1 MKEGEKKNQK
11 SKITYVDSS
20 ASENSSESIPA
31 TNTIINDGKT
41 YFIHPI
47 YTNYGCSKDGYII
60 NCKRLI
66 PRKGRLNPS
75 GYLETG
81 VVSNE
86 GKRNIFVS
94 HRMIWEAINQK
105 IIPDGYQIHH
115 INNDKQD
122 NAIKNL
128 DIVTPKENMQFKGN
142 ECKGKTIS
150 KKQNVSIKCN
160 MFHYHP
166 VYTNFGANK
175 YGQIYNKK
183 TKRCSI
189 GNLKSNGYM
198 NMTLSQIGLPQK
210 NFYIHRLV
218 YEIFNGPIPDK
229 MEINHIDSNKQNNCI
244 KNLELMTRSENA
256 KHAYEAKKYKTMI
269 EITTDKPIKS
279 IKMDIE
285 LEESEDE
292 FTEDEKQLIDKKYNA
307 MMKNIKSN
315 RFPYKKQLQEHF
327 PNINF
332 W

>member
-20 ASENSSESIPA
+20 ASENSSTQIPA
-31 TNTIINDGKT
+31 TNTIFHEGKT

-47 YTNYGCSKDGYII
+47 YHNFGSSTDGYII

-66 PRKGRLNPS
+66 PRKGRLHYN
-75 GYLETG
+75 GYLQTT
-81 VVSNE
+81 VYSNDSQIKTYE
-86 GKRNIFVS
+86 S
-94 HRMIWEAINQK
+94 HRFIWEAINQR
-105 IIPDGYQIHH
+105 IIPGGYQIHH

-122 NAIKNL
+122 NSIKNL
-128 DIVTPKENMQFKGN
+128 ELVTPQQNMQYDAIRR
-142 ECKGKTIS
+142 KGKKHKST
-150 KKQNVSIKCN
+150 QNVPMKCEV
-160 MFHYHP
+160 FHWHQI
-166 VYTNFGANK
+166 YTNFGANK

-183 TKRCSI
+183 TKRVSI
-189 GNLKSNGYM
+189 GNLQSTGYM
-198 NMTLSQIGLPQK
+198 RITLSQIGLPK
-210 NFYIHRLV
+210 KHYYVHRFV
-218 YEIFNGPIPDK
+218 YECIKGDIPSG
-229 MEINHIDSNKQNNCI
+229 MEINHIDSNRQNNCI